1 MRGWD
6 MLISAR
12 RPRRRGCAEA
22 PSPARGERKTRE
34 RHMKI
39 GMITDS
45 LGGLDFAALIRTA
58 AELGIEMLEFAGG
71 NWSSAPHR
79 PLDAM
84 LESETARKDFAGRVR
99 DYGIEISALN
109 CSGNPLHP
117 GEHGR
122 RHDAV
127 TRKTIKLASLMG
139 IERIV
144 MMSGCPGGPGDAN
157 ANWVVTDWPAEMQ
170 TILKYQWD
178 DVLIPYWRGLV
189 AYANGLGIRKLCLE
203 LHGHQNVYNVETF
216 MRLRDAVGDT
226 VGVNFDPS
234 HLMWMGADPLAAI
247 SALGDSIYHV
257 HAKDTRIEERAAG
270 RNGRIET
277 RPADQWS
284 DRAWTYVTLG
294 HGSDE
299 AWWRRFCAALAA
311 IGYDDVLSI
320 EHEDMELPPIEGV
333 AQSVALLR
341 RVMPHA

>member
-1 MRGWD
+1 
-6 MLISAR
+6 
-12 RPRRRGCAEA
+12 
-22 PSPARGERKTRE
+22 
-34 RHMKI
+34 MKI

-45 LGGLDFAALIRTA
+45 LGELSFDALLDTA
-58 AELGIEMLEFAGG
+58 AELGIEQLEFAGG
-71 NWSSAPHR
+71 NWSRAPHLA
-79 PLDAM
+79 LDA
-84 LESETARKDFAGRVR
+84 LLDSATARREFAARLA
-99 DYGIEISALN
+99 DHGITISALN

-117 GEHGR
+117 GEHGQ
-122 RHDAV
+122 RHAEV
-127 TRKTIKLASLMG
+127 TRKTISLAGLMG
-139 IERIV
+139 VGRVV

-157 ANWVVTDWPAEMQ
+157 ANWVTTCWPPEMQ
-170 TILKYQWD
+170 TILAYQWD
-178 DVLIPYWRGLV
+178 EVLIPYWRDLA
-189 AYANGLGIRKLCLE
+189 AYAKAHGVGKLCLE
-203 LHGHQNVYNVETF
+203 LHGHQNVYSVDTF
-216 MRLRDAVGDT
+216 FRLRDAVGDT

-284 DRAWTYVTLG
+284 DRAWNYVTLG